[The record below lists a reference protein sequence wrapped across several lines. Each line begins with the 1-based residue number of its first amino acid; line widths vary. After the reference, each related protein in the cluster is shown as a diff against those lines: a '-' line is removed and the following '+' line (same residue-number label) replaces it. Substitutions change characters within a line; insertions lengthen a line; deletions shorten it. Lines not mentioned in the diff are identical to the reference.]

1 MIAIKMREEDTT
13 GGMPP
18 TWFADL
24 SQDDCV
30 RLDVRSVLAAGDD
43 PLEQIL
49 RQVGQLSAGDVLLV
63 EAPFDPVPLRR
74 MLAGKGYDSH
84 KVSLSPEHWQ
94 VYFKQQAVVILPDLP
109 DLSDL
114 PAFPYY
120 WHEGQ
125 LEMDLRRLEPP
136 NPMIAILKVIEAGA
150 VADSFMARLIRDP
163 IYLYPELAE
172 RGWVAEVLEAND
184 AGLLVRLNR
193 GNKT

>member
-1 MIAIKMREEDTT
+1 MIAIKMREEDTISE
-13 GGMPP
+13 MPP

-24 SQDDCV
+24 NQDDCV
-30 RLDVRSVLAAGDD
+30 RLDVRPVLAAGDD
-43 PLEQIL
+43 PLERIL
-49 RQVGQLSAGDVLLV
+49 CQLDQLSAADILLI

-74 MLAGKGYDSH
+74 MLAGRGYDNH
-84 KVSLSPEHWQ
+84 IISLSPEHWQ
-94 VYFKQQAVVILPDLP
+94 VYFKQQAVVILPELP

-136 NPMIAILKVIEAGA
+136 NPMIAILKVIEAGN
-150 VADSFMARLIRDP
+150 VTDNFRARLIRDP

-172 RGWVAEVLEAND
+172 RGWVAEVLEEND
-184 AGLLVRLNR
+184 AGLLVKIIQR
-193 GNKT
+193 K